1 MEWPTVDPTD
11 LLLLLIN
18 LGTFVC
24 MYLRIT
30 PARITPAREIFLSY
44 VITFGVQMVLLLS
57 AFYKQ
62 RETHGT
68 WLPLWG
74 VYALGLVA
82 KGLEKPN
89 NDVFGH
95 HEILHASVIIGN
107 TIGLAIDALTTA

>member
-1 MEWPTVDPTD
+1 MSLHP
-11 LLLLLIN
+11 N
-18 LGTFVC
+18 LGSHT
-24 MYLRIT
+24 
-30 PARITPAREIFLSY
+30 REKPY
-44 VITFGVQMVLLLS
+44 HP
-57 AFYKQ
+57 
-62 RETHGT
+62 R